1 MYMSHFFQFC
11 LQIFIF
17 HFYHFHHNLL
27 GYYLTELGN
36 IFEVNLFTF
45 KM

>member
-17 HFYHFHHNLL
+17 HSYNLL
-27 GYYLTELGN
+27 GYYPTELGN